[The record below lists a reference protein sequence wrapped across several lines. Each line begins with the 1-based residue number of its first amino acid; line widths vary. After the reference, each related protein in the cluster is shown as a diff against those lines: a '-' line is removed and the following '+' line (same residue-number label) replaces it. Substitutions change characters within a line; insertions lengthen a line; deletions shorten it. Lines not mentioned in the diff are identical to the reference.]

1 MAGARGLLAFMNV
14 LWLVQSSLPL
24 LDRRVPS
31 LFSLPLSQILALV
44 LGVAVAV
51 CANNL
56 LGALNGGGRPLGA
69 NTRSI
74 FSVLSGLWATGV
86 GVHACANAVEKELT
100 EEDHALYPLVHDHLH
115 ELWSHQMLQSAYLG
129 LLLLLLWTETASG
142 PENHDQFHR
151 ERSPLYLL
159 VEIAWLIAL
168 GVAFATIGRATET
181 VFVTIA
187 FFLTVL
193 AKSGRL
199 TLSKATTSLSV
210 SCATG
215 LCVMFVL
222 LIN

>member
-31 LFSLPLSQILALV
+31 LFSLPLSQILAMV

-51 CANNL
+51 CANHL
-56 LGALNGGGRPLGA
+56 LGALNGDGRPLGA

-86 GVHACANAVEKELT
+86 GLHACANAVEKELT

-151 ERSPLYLL
+151 R
-159 VEIAWLIAL
+159 AL
-168 GVAFATIGRATET
+168 P
-181 VFVTIA
+181 
-187 FFLTVL
+187 
-193 AKSGRL
+193 
-199 TLSKATTSLSV
+199 TLSTGRNCVADCSRGGV
-210 SCATG
+210 CYHWSCHG
-215 LCVMFVL
+215 NCFCNYCVFSDSSGQEWPT
-222 LIN
+222 NSF